1 MVICRSRPQT
11 QDVRAV
17 LVEDVSGVHAVAQRL
32 VHGLAL
38 AVHGPAVG
46 DTLLEGRTVAE
57 GAHGGQQRGLE
68 PAAVLI
74 EALQV
79 HIGRPEALVPL
90 HGREVGGAGVEPA
103 VQRVGLLLEAA
114 LAAAVGA
121 GHTGGQEIDGV
132 LVEPGVGAFLAEHL
146 GNSGDGLV
154 GHHGLAAVLAVHHRN
169 GQTPTALAG
178 NAPVGALPDHA
189 LHAVDTPAGDPADLV
204 AGGAG
209 LVLEGVHRAE
219 PLGGGPEDDGVL
231 AAPAVGIAM
240 DDLLAGQQSAGLLHI
255 LQDDRVGLLHHHPGV
270 LAGIVGVAALIVHRH
285 HHVHAVALAGLVVIR
300 AEAGRGVDAAGT
312 GIHGNIVGQHQTAG
326 LGQEGMVRQHILKE
340 GTLVGLH
347 DLVIGDARH
356 AHHLVGEGLSHNIHL
371 AVAVVLH
378 HGVALGGMQR
388 DGQVAGQG
396 PDGGG
401 PDHEVQL
408 GLVQMA
414 QLALIVMHGELHIH
428 GGAGIILILDL
439 SLSQSG
445 LVMVAPVHGLQAL
458 VDVALLVHLAKD
470 LDLLGLKAGVHGLV
484 GVFPVGHHA
493 QALKALHLDA
503 DILFGIG
510 VAGGAEVRHAHG
522 LAVELLLLDD
532 GALDGHTVVIPAGDI
547 GCVPA
552 THGVGPDDDVLQ
564 GLVQGVAHVEAA
576 VGERRAVVKG
586 EAGLTLV
593 LLQQLV
599 VEVHVLPALE
609 HLRLPLGQTR
619 PHGEVGLGQ
628 IDGLVVIHDA
638 SPFIL

>member
-1 MVICRSRPQT
+1 
-11 QDVRAV
+11 
-17 LVEDVSGVHAVAQRL
+17 
-32 VHGLAL
+32 
-38 AVHGPAVG
+38 
-46 DTLLEGRTVAE
+46 
-57 GAHGGQQRGLE
+57 
-68 PAAVLI
+68 
-74 EALQV
+74 
-79 HIGRPEALVPL
+79 
-90 HGREVGGAGVEPA
+90 
-103 VQRVGLLLEAA
+103 
-114 LAAAVGA
+114 
-121 GHTGGQEIDGV
+121 
-132 LVEPGVGAFLAEHL
+132 
-146 GNSGDGLV
+146 
-154 GHHGLAAVLAVHHRN
+154 
-169 GQTPTALAG
+169 
-178 NAPVGALPDHA
+178 
-189 LHAVDTPAGDPADLV
+189 
-204 AGGAG
+204 
-209 LVLEGVHRAE
+209 
-219 PLGGGPEDDGVL
+219 
-231 AAPAVGIAM
+231 
-240 DDLLAGQQSAGLLHI
+240 
-255 LQDDRVGLLHHHPGV
+255 
-270 LAGIVGVAALIVHRH
+270 
-285 HHVHAVALAGLVVIR
+285 
-300 AEAGRGVDAAGT
+300 
-312 GIHGNIVGQHQTAG
+312 
-326 LGQEGMVRQHILKE
+326 MVRQHILKE
-340 GTLVGLH
+340 GALVSLH

-356 AHHLVGEGLSHNIHL
+356 AHHLVGEGLSHDIHL

-445 LVMVAPVHGLQAL
+445 LVMVAPVHGLQSL
-458 VDVALLVHLAKD
+458 VDVALLVHLTKD
-470 LDLLGLKAGVHGLV
+470 LDLLGLKAGIHGLV

-493 QALKALHLDA
+493 QALEALHLDT

-510 VAGGAEVRHAHG
+510 VAGGTEVRHAHG

-609 HLRLPLGQTR
+609 HLRLPLGQAR

-638 SPFIL
+638 SPFIFVSLIFCFYRSYCSGTQPVGSLGRS